1 MPQWFARQHR
11 LIVRTIS
18 TWEVVGLARQPPTAL
33 FAHMR
38 SYQVFG
44 GALRSDIEFP
54 ELRTIESDAPTWSLR
69 SVADVPGMTGASL
82 LGEAELVPGYRVRLF
97 RHARGFRF
105 LFDDT
110 GSFDIT
116 DGGRDI
122 AWSAGPKFEASWV
135 RADVTGRVLAVAL
148 HASGHLCLHGSAVAT
163 GGGAIAFL
171 APKFH
176 GKSTLALALARAGA
190 RLLTD
195 DLLPVDPRTPI
206 RAIPGVHQ
214 VKLWQDTATH
224 FGVDRE
230 VPQPGSKHLIH
241 DFDDSM
247 LTNERTPLTAI
258 YLLSPIVVEEGSAVP
273 AVTRS
278 RLHAVPS
285 ALALVRHSIMGSML
299 SGGEAQ
305 LVIDRATSVAEEV
318 PVYRLEVPAGIE
330 RIGDTVDQLLAWHG
344 GAAIAEARA

>member
-1 MPQWFARQHR
+1 MPGSLPRRFLR
-11 LIVRTIS
+11 I
-18 TWEVVGLARQPPTAL
+18 
-33 FAHMR
+33 MR

-69 SVADVPGMTGASL
+69 SVADVPDMISASL
-82 LGEAELVPGYRVRLF
+82 LGEAEVIPGYQVRLF

-105 LFDDT
+105 VFDDT

-116 DGGRDI
+116 DAGRDI
-122 AWSAGPKFEASWV
+122 AWCAGAKFEDSWV

-176 GKSTLALALARAGA
+176 GKSTLALALSRAGA

-195 DLLPVDPRTPI
+195 DVLPVDPRTPI
-206 RAIPGVHQ
+206 HAIPGVHQ
-214 VKLWQDTATH
+214 VKLWQDSATH

-230 VPQPGSKHLIH
+230 VPEPGAKHLIH

-247 LTNERTPLTAI
+247 LSNERTPLTSI
-258 YLLSPIVVEEGSAVP
+258 YLLSPIMVEDGAAAPPV
-273 AVTRS
+273 ART

-299 SGGEAQ
+299 SGSEAQ
-305 LVIDRATSVAEEV
+305 LVIDRATAVAEEV
-318 PVYRLEVPAGIE
+318 PVYRLEVAAGME

-344 GAAIAEARA
+344 AAAVAEARA